1 MFWSWKYLFIDG
13 AFVPSCLDL
22 VAAFQRLPRFL
33 DVVEEEPQLA
43 GDEVRVVGV
52 ARPGADVDD
61 IEGLIDEVADGD
73 ELVQDQRGCGRCGG
87 EV

>member
-1 MFWSWKYLFIDG
+1 
-13 AFVPSCLDL
+13 
-22 VAAFQRLPRFL
+22 L

-43 GDEVRVVGV
+43 GDEFRVVGV